1 MFYRYTLTQRP
12 LLRCCKFV
20 YTVHGTSN
28 FATLSSSTP
37 TLSSS
42 YNFQPSIRKNPF
54 TPNTNIQASQDQLI
68 DILRDW
74 TPQQKIESKYLLN
87 NNDIN
92 AIETPTTTNEQD
104 TIPTAEIINR
114 ISEIIVTDTKR
125 ATQLYKG
132 VKDKS
137 KRKLIGSELI
147 KFFVVIKLNYQFE
160 IYN

>member
-54 TPNTNIQASQDQLI
+54 TPNTNTQASQDQPV
-68 DILRDW
+68 DILRDLD
-74 TPQQKIESKYLLN
+74 TTTENSRLSNPLN
-87 NNDIN
+87 NDNIN
-92 AIETPTTTNEQD
+92 AIEIPTTTNEQD

-147 KFFVVIKLNYQFE
+147 KFFVVIKLNYQFGD
-160 IYN
+160 I

>member
-54 TPNTNIQASQDQLI
+54 TPNTNTQASQDQPV
-68 DILRDW
+68 DILRDLD
-74 TPQQKIESKYLLN
+74 TTTENSRLSNPLN
-87 NNDIN
+87 NDNIN
-92 AIETPTTTNEQD
+92 AIEIPTTTNEQD

-137 KRKLIGSELI
+137 KRNSLG
-147 KFFVVIKLNYQFE
+147 LN
-160 IYN
+160 

>member
-1 MFYRYTLTQRP
+1 MDTTTENSRL
-12 LLRCCKFV
+12 
-20 YTVHGTSN
+20 SN
-28 FATLSSSTP
+28 P
-37 TLSSS
+37 
-42 YNFQPSIRKNPF
+42 
-54 TPNTNIQASQDQLI
+54 
-68 DILRDW
+68 
-74 TPQQKIESKYLLN
+74 LN
-87 NNDIN
+87 NDNIN
-92 AIETPTTTNEQD
+92 AIEIPTTTNEQD

-160 IYN
+160 IYTDPRGRITRMSILNVLNSILDTSDKLNGMKIEILLNYLHKLSATNNINTDPLL